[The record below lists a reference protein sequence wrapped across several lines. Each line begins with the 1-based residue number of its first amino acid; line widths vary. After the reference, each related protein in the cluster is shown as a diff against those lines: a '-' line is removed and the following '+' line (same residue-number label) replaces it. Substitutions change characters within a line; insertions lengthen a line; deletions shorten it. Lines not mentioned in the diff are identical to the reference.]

1 MFEYKLFAKSVL
13 GIALSGFMGLSQA
26 NAEQVP
32 GRFMPVIGQA
42 SAPVGHIEFC
52 QNYPQQCRYGTNTP
66 LVVRLTKERWQE
78 LLDVNASINTQVRPL
93 TDEQLFGVAE
103 YWTYPQGAGDCE
115 EYVLEKQRQL
125 IALGWPPSA
134 LLITVVKDLNNGG
147 HAVLSVRTDQGDL
160 ILDNQISSILPWYST
175 PYRYVK
181 RQSARHAAAWS
192 AISDKRVTTV
202 ASIPE

>member
-1 MFEYKLFAKSVL
+1 MFEYKRFRNGIFSLAFCAIL
-13 GIALSGFMGLSQA
+13 GLPQA
-26 NAEQVP
+26 DAEQIP
-32 GRFMPVIGQA
+32 GRFMPTIGEA

-52 QNYPQQCRYGTNTP
+52 QNYPQQCRYGTATP
-66 LVVRLTKERWQE
+66 LVVRLTKARWQE
-78 LLDVNASINTQVRPL
+78 LLDINTTVNAQVQPV
-93 TDEQLFGVAE
+93 TDEQLFGTAE
-103 YWTYPQGAGDCE
+103 FWTYPQGAGDCE

-160 ILDNQISSILPWYST
+160 ILDNQASSILPWYST

-192 AISDKRVTTV
+192 AISDKRITTV
-202 ASIPE
+202 ASIPD

>member
-1 MFEYKLFAKSVL
+1 MFEFKLFAKSVF
-13 GIALSGFMGLSQA
+13 GITVGGLIFAAQA

-32 GRFMPVIGQA
+32 GRFMPVIGKA
-42 SAPVGHIEFC
+42 SAPVGHVEFC
-52 QNYPQQCRYGTNTP
+52 QNYPQQCQYGTKTP

-78 LLDVNASINTQVRPL
+78 LLNINATVNQQVRPF

-125 IALGWPPSA
+125 AALGWPTSA

-160 ILDNQISSILPWYST
+160 ILDNQVSSILPWYST

>member
-1 MFEYKLFAKSVL
+1 MFEYKLFAKSVF
-13 GIALSGFMGLSQA
+13 GIVISGLLGLSHA

-42 SAPVGHIEFC
+42 SAPIGHREFC
-52 QNYPQQCRYGTNTP
+52 RNYPVQCEYGTNTP

-78 LLDVNASINTQVRPL
+78 LLDINTNINANVRPL
-93 TDEQLFGVAE
+93 TDDQLFGVAE

-125 IALGWPPSA
+125 INLGWPPSA
-134 LLITVVKDLNNGG
+134 LLITVVKDLDNGG

-160 ILDNQISSILPWYST
+160 ILDNQVTSILPWYST

-181 RQSARHAAAWS
+181 RQSARNAAAWS